1 MRAAAPGRTV
11 KRWRNLR
18 FADALMRRIV
28 GVMAESADRW
38 NQSRSL
44 LKRSRLSLAGG
55 VSSPFRTK
63 APVPLFLADALGS
76 RITDVDGNQYIDYA
90 LAWGPL
96 ILGHRH
102 PRLVAAV
109 REQADRPHIYG
120 AQHPLEYQV
129 AELIQKL
136 VPCAE
141 RVAFT
146 SSGSEAVQIV
156 LRLARAFTGRRL
168 ILKFEGHY
176 HGWMDSVLL
185 SYKPNAEQLHHAAST
200 QGVAGSPGQVA
211 NAADNVL
218 VLPWND
224 AEQFTALLEQRG
236 SEIAAIITEPVLCN
250 SGCIEPVPGFLETV
264 AAQAKKHGA
273 LLIFDEVITGFR
285 LDLGGA
291 QKLYGITPDLATF
304 GKAIGGGLPLSAI
317 AGRRDIMETM
327 FTRGVSFGGTFN
339 GNPFSLAAALAT
351 LTELSLDG
359 GQPLK
364 KANATGA
371 QIMEVLRTAAQRHG
385 LPLQVTGIGAAFA
398 LHFTKLR
405 TLRDYRDTL
414 QDDMALLQRWLLECL
429 REGIYLLPD
438 GRMYVSA
445 VHNEADTEQTVSA
458 MERVF
463 DRLGGS

>member
-1 MRAAAPGRTV
+1 M
-11 KRWRNLR
+11 
-18 FADALMRRIV
+18 IV
-28 GVMAESADRW
+28 VMAESNDLW

-44 LKRSRLSLAGG
+44 LGRSRQSLAGG
-55 VSSPFRTK
+55 VSSPFRAK

-102 PRLVAAV
+102 PSVVAAV

-120 AQHPLEYQV
+120 AQHALEYQV

-156 LRLARAFTGRRL
+156 LRLARAFTDRRL
-168 ILKFEGHY
+168 IVKFEGHY

-185 SYKPNAEQLHHAAST
+185 SYKPNAEQLRHAAP
-200 QGVAGSPGQVA
+200 AEAIPGSPGQVT

-224 AEQFTALLEQRG
+224 AEKLAALLERRG
-236 SEIAAIITEPVLCN
+236 AEVAAVITEPVLCN
-250 SGCIEPVPGFLETV
+250 SGCIEPAPGFLERV
-264 AAQAKKHGA
+264 AALARQHGA
-273 LLIFDEVITGFR
+273 LIIFDEVITGFR
-285 LDLGGA
+285 RDIGGA
-291 QKLYGITPDLATF
+291 QRFYNVIPDLATL

-317 AGRRDIMETM
+317 VGRRDIMETM

-339 GNPFSLAAALAT
+339 GNPLSLAAALAT
-351 LTELSLDG
+351 LTELSRDD

-364 KANATGA
+364 NANAIGE
-371 QIMEVLRTAAQRHG
+371 QVMQGIRAAAKKHRIR
-385 LPLQVTGIGAAFA
+385 LLVTGFGAAFA
-398 LHFTKLR
+398 LHFTQLGE
-405 TLRDYRDTL
+405 LRDYRDAL
-414 QDDMALLQRWLLECL
+414 QDDTKLLQSYLLECL
-429 REGIYLLPD
+429 REGLNLVPD

-445 VHNEADTEQTVSA
+445 VHSKADAEQTVSA
-458 MERVF
+458 MDRVF
-463 DRLGGS
+463 SRL